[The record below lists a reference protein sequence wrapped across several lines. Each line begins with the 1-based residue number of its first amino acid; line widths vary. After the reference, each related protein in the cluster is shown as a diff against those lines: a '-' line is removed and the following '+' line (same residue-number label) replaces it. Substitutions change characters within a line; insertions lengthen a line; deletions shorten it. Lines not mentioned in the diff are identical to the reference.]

1 MPHGLMKDRKWNFIQ
16 CNLANGELV
25 SQQPIPGNTT
35 AYYIYG
41 FKTVGGGR
49 MNHAASDVIVM
60 KK

>member
-1 MPHGLMKDRKWNFIQ
+1 MKDRKWNFIQ

-49 MNHAASDVIVM
+49 MNHAASDVIVL